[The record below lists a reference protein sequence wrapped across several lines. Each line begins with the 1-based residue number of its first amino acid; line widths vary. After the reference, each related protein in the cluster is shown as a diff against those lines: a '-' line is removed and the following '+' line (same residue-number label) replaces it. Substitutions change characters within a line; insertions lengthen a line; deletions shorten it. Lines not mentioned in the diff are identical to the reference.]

1 MELLV
6 GKVIQRK
13 KQMYNYD
20 VDNSTDASYAL
31 EDILL
36 GEPNQNNYDRM
47 GALESAKDFLNEQQ
61 FKNIESK
68 IDRVHEAEYDLEYAV
83 HELIEELK

>member
-1 MELLV
+1 
-6 GKVIQRK
+6 
-13 KQMYNYD
+13 MYNHE
-20 VDNSTDASYAL
+20 VDNNIDASYAL
-31 EDILL
+31 EDVLL

-47 GALESAKDFLNEQQ
+47 GALNSAKDFLSEQQ
-61 FKNIESK
+61 FKDIESK

>member
-1 MELLV
+1 
-6 GKVIQRK
+6 
-13 KQMYNYD
+13 MYNHE
-20 VDNSTDASYAL
+20 VDNNIDASYAL
-31 EDILL
+31 EDVLL

-47 GALESAKDFLNEQQ
+47 SALNSAKDFLSEQQ
-61 FKNIESK
+61 FKDIESK